1 MCFSYKKRKKI
12 VVFCGIIDDMLED
25 IIDEKYD
32 DDDYYKEM
40 KSVVMEH
47 SRYYKFTPVQRKYI
61 ELAVVSNLRNEAIK
75 SVLNLSPDEFQRMAT
90 GTYHRLRGR
99 KNKIYK
105 YKIYDIEKPDEYDL
119 HDNSHSVIKS
129 LELKDWKEL
138 KDIVE
143 NCITYKNKII
153 IKL

>member
-1 MCFSYKKRKKI
+1 
-12 VVFCGIIDDMLED
+12 
-25 IIDEKYD
+25 
-32 DDDYYKEM
+32 
-40 KSVVMEH
+40 
-47 SRYYKFTPVQRKYI
+47 
-61 ELAVVSNLRNEAIK
+61 
-75 SVLNLSPDEFQRMAT
+75 MAT